1 MSWIGDLYRAGI
13 WSDGA
18 SISIPTLNANMG
30 RGKSIYLDGANGAD
44 TYSGLAATKAR
55 KTIGGDGVTT
65 GAYALVTTGMNDI
78 IWVLGG
84 ASSISMA
91 VTSTWAKNMS
101 HLWGVPPTG
110 MMNQR
115 PRFGMSANFATML
128 TVSGYGNSF
137 GNLCFM
143 HGRGSATNVT
153 LLSLTGDRNT
163 FFNVNFAGP
172 QNDTEAGTASY
183 TLVSIVGGEENL
195 FKSCVF
201 GTNQT
206 ANTTITH
213 VSMGL
218 GAGNTIF
225 EDCIF
230 LNLGG
235 SGGHGRFLKY
245 AAGIGVGMSI
255 FRNCQFINLGT
266 ALTYGIDG
274 TGLNN
279 HQCFFDSRCSFV
291 NCTDVVA
298 ADYENYVWFGG
309 ASTPIDQITGTG
321 AASVALFNG
330 LACHPDVS

>member
-1 MSWIGDLYRAGI
+1 MSYMGDLYKAGI
-13 WSDGA
+13 ASDGYA
-18 SISIPTLNANMG
+18 VDIPGLQSNLG
-30 RGKSIYLDGANGAD
+30 RGKSIFLDAANGSD
-44 TYSGLAATKAR
+44 NYNGLSPKKAR
-55 KTIGGDGVTT
+55 ATLGGYGITT

-78 IWVLGG
+78 IRVLGG
-84 ASSISMA
+84 ASTVSFAAA
-91 VTSTWAKNMS
+91 VTWAKNMS

-110 MMNQR
+110 LMNQR
-115 PRFGMSANFATML
+115 PRFGMSANFATMF

-137 GNLCFM
+137 GNLYFM

-153 LLSLTGDRNT
+153 LMSLTGDRNT

-172 QNDTEAGTASY
+172 QNATEAGTASY
-183 TLVSIVGGEENL
+183 TLVSIVGGEENY

-230 LNLGG
+230 LN
-235 SGGHGRFLKY
+235 SGGAAGNGRFLKY
-245 AAGIGVGMSI
+245 AAGIGIGMSI
-255 FRNCQFINLGT
+255 FRNCQFLNLGT

-274 TGLNN
+274 TGLTN

-291 NCTDVVA
+291 NCTDVVH

-309 ASTPIDQITGTG
+309 VAMPINQVNT
-321 AASVALFNG
+321 ASVALFNG
-330 LACHPDVS
+330 LACHPDVT